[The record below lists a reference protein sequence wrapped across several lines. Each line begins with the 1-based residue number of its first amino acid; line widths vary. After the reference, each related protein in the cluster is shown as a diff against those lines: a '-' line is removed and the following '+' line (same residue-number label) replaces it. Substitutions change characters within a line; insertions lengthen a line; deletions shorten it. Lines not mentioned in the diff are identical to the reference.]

1 MPQFDQFA
9 SRFKAAAKD
18 RFVYRRIDIA
28 RAALVTDRV
37 GDEAD
42 ALLQQVRGFL
52 SVLGDDTAWSV
63 VDGAGCETATS
74 MMDTLSETD
83 AQLIVTYRNLHQSG
97 GYRQYTLG
105 KHVDVLTQV
114 TPMPVLIL
122 PHPEV
127 PDFADRLRH
136 TQVVMAMTDHL
147 TGDDRLVNT
156 ALRLVQAGGRLMLTH
171 VEDDRVFSRYL
182 NVIEKIPSID
192 TDNARKQILRQ
203 IQKEPSEYIDS
214 AIAAIAD
221 ADLPVAVEKLVTH
234 GRRLEEY
241 RKLVE
246 QRGVD
251 LLVMH
256 TKDEDQTAMHGMAY
270 PLAIEL
276 RNTPLLAL

>member
-156 ALRLVQAGGRLMLTH
+156 ALRLVQAGGW
-171 VEDDRVFSRYL
+171 
-182 NVIEKIPSID
+182 
-192 TDNARKQILRQ
+192 
-203 IQKEPSEYIDS
+203 
-214 AIAAIAD
+214 
-221 ADLPVAVEKLVTH
+221 
-234 GRRLEEY
+234 
-241 RKLVE
+241 
-246 QRGVD
+246 
-251 LLVMH
+251 
-256 TKDEDQTAMHGMAY
+256 
-270 PLAIEL
+270 
-276 RNTPLLAL
+276 RNTANSSSSAASTCW